1 MTRFDDNTKEFTRT
15 FARLLAR
22 GIEIEVRNMAK
33 DIEKSISRT
42 QQTAP
47 VSKKTGRQWG
57 RNPSA
62 PGEPPKMVTG
72 TLRNE
77 LDNETVVQ
85 GDEVIGR
92 VGYRSG
98 SPASKY
104 APALEYPT
112 SRMDARPFL
121 RPGLD
126 RAQNDIR
133 ARLARIRREFPD
145 R

>member
-1 MTRFDDNTKEFTRT
+1 VTRFVDNTQEFERT
-15 FARLLAR
+15 FERLLAR
-22 GIEIEVRNMAK
+22 GIEIEVRKMAT
-33 DIEKSISRT
+33 DIEKSLARSQPTRRGGG
-42 QQTAP
+42 
-47 VSKKTGRQWG
+47 GRRVG
-57 RNPSA
+57 LNPSG
-62 PGEPPKMVTG
+62 PGEPPKQVTG

-77 LDNETVVQ
+77 LGNETVVR

-104 APALEYPT
+104 APALEYGT
-112 SRMDARPFL
+112 RRMASRPFL